1 MRNFPLFFKF
11 LTFLIFLIILFT
23 YVFRYL
29 KLNIEGEDY
38 TLFASFYWV
47 LTTMTTL
54 GYGDIIFNSDFGR
67 IFSIVVLIFGVFLV
81 FIALPYFFISFI
93 IGPWIE
99 ESVKHRIPHKVPDN
113 IRGHAIICDDDPI
126 ALTLA
131 EKLESDDHPYY
142 IVVHDINKAETLFDD
157 KISVLFGDVFEEET
171 YSRLNISTASMVFA
185 NQDATK
191 NAHIAITVRQVSDI
205 PIAALIE
212 DENTRYVLKN
222 AGCTHILPVKAL
234 LGESISNKTMAGT
247 LKSSVVGKFDKFDIV
262 KIPVY
267 STPFQGKTISSL
279 KIKENTNVKILGV
292 LERTDFLPPE
302 PNIVLS
308 KHSILILMGEEDE
321 LLELNSC
328 LSIYRPIN
336 KPIIIIGGGA
346 VGLAMAKDLTRKKVP
361 YILIDKDDVNLDKD
375 DVNYELGKGAF
386 LKGDAR
392 QPGVLETA
400 GISTSP
406 CVAITTNNDGVNN
419 YLTIYCRL
427 LNKDICIICRANNE
441 KNLSSMYKAGADFVV
456 PYNMIGSNMVY
467 NLLHKR
473 NLILRT
479 EGLSAFEYKV
489 SKILAGKTLSKSRI
503 RELTRCNVFC
513 LRRDGK
519 NIYDIKDSTILKL
532 NDILCVIGT
541 TEQELIFF
549 NTFKSKKKYKKSKMI
564 RKGFRKGF
572 S

>member
-1 MRNFPLFFKF
+1 MRNFRLFFIF
-11 LTFLIFLIILFT
+11 LTFLIFFIFLFA
-23 YVFRYL
+23 FIFKYL

-38 TLFASFYWV
+38 TFFASFYWV

-67 IFSIVVLIFGVFLV
+67 IFSIFVLVFGVVLIFIG
-81 FIALPYFFISFI
+81 LPYFFISFI

-99 ESVKHRIPHKVPDN
+99 ESIKNRIPHKVPDN
-113 IRGHAIICDDDPI
+113 INGHAIICDDDPI

-131 EKLESDDHPYY
+131 EKLEADDHPYY

-171 YSRLNISTASMVFA
+171 YSRLNVSTASMVFA
-185 NQDATK
+185 NQDETK

-205 PIAALIE
+205 PIVALIE
-212 DENTRYVLKN
+212 DEGTRDVLEN

-279 KIKENTNVKILGV
+279 KITENTNVKILGV

-302 PNIVLS
+302 PNIILT
-308 KHSILILMGEEDE
+308 KQSILILMGEEDE
-321 LLELNSC
+321 LFELNSC
-328 LSIYRPIN
+328 LSIYHPIN

-346 VGLAMAKDLTRKKVP
+346 VGLAMAKDLAGKKVP
-361 YILIDKDDVNLDKD
+361 YILIDKDDLG
-375 DVNYELGKGAF
+375 YELRKGIF

-400 GISTSP
+400 GIATSP
-406 CVAITTNNDGVNN
+406 CVAITTNNDGVNT
-419 YLTIYCRL
+419 YLTIYCRM

-489 SKILAGKTLSKSRI
+489 SKLLAGKTLLKSRI

-513 LRRDGK
+513 LRRNGK
-519 NIYDIKDSTILKL
+519 DTYDINDSTILKL
-532 NDILCVIGT
+532 NDILCIIGT
-541 TEQELIFF
+541 TEHEQIFF
-549 NTFKSKKKYKKSKMI
+549 NTFKSKKKYKKSKMGKKI
-564 RKGFRKGF
+564 FR
-572 S
+572 